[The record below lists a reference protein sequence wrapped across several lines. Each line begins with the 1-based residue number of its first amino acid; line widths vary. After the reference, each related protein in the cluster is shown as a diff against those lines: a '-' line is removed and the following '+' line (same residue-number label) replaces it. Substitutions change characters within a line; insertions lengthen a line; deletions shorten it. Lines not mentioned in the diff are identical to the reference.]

1 MSSSKPLVIVG
12 SIVQDCVS
20 YTERFPNPGESVRGN
35 DFKMGSGG
43 KGANQGVQAAKLGAS
58 VTMIGRVGND
68 MFGDANINGL
78 KKAGVN
84 VEYIEKSDT
93 APTSVACI
101 TVDNKGT
108 TLILNLFKCL
118 VLFVGENSIV
128 VTLGANLELNVE
140 RVKELE
146 DVIAGAT
153 MVLCQFEINEET
165 NYAAFEIARKHNVT
179 TFYNAAPGKPGMDKE
194 ILKFTDILCTN
205 ENETE
210 FLIGRQLS
218 SIEDFKEASRE
229 LLKYGPKT
237 IVVTL
242 GAKGVLVTEKD
253 SQEVIEVPRVKAVDT
268 TGAGDSFCGS
278 LTFLITKYPNK
289 TIAELS
295 RIASK
300 IASMSVQKH
309 GTQSSYPSMKE
320 VRENGIEL

>member
-1 MSSSKPLVIVG
+1 MSLSKPIVIVG

-35 DFKMGSGG
+35 DFKLGSGG

-68 MFGDANINGL
+68 MFGAANINGL
-78 KKAGVN
+78 KEAGVN

-101 TVDNKGT
+101 TVDHK
-108 TLILNLFKCL
+108 
-118 VLFVGENSIV
+118 GENSIV
-128 VTLGANLELNVE
+128 VTLGANLELSTE

-146 DVIAGAT
+146 DVIAGAA
-153 MVLCQFEINEET
+153 MVLCQFEIDEKT
-165 NYAAFEIARKHNVT
+165 NYAAFELARKHNVT

-194 ILKFTDILCTN
+194 ILKVTDILCTN

-210 FLIGRQLS
+210 FLTGKKLS
-218 SIEDFKEASRE
+218 SVEDFKEASRE
-229 LLKYGPKT
+229 LLQHGPKT
-237 IVVTL
+237 VVVTL
-242 GAKGVLVTEKD
+242 GAKGVLVTD
-253 SQEVIEVPRVKAVDT
+253 QESLELIEVPRVKAVDT

-278 LTFLITKYPNK
+278 LAFLIAKYPDK
-289 TIAELS
+289 TVAELS
-295 RIASK
+295 RNASK

-309 GTQSSYPSMKE
+309 GTQSSYPAIVE
-320 VRENGIEL
+320 VRDNGIEL

>member
-1 MSSSKPLVIVG
+1 MSSSKPIVIVG

-35 DFKMGSGG
+35 DFKMGCGG

-84 VEYIEKSDT
+84 VKYIEKSDT

-101 TVDNKGT
+101 TVDNKG
-108 TLILNLFKCL
+108 
-118 VLFVGENSIV
+118 ENSIV

-140 RVKELE
+140 RVKKLE
-146 DVIAGAT
+146 DVIAGAA
-153 MVLCQFEINEET
+153 MVLCQFEINEDT
-165 NYAAFEIARKHNVT
+165 NYAAFELAHNHNVT

-218 SIEDFKEASRE
+218 SIEDFKVASRE
-229 LLKYGPKT
+229 LLQYGPKT

-242 GAKGVLVTEKD
+242 GAKGVLVTDKD
-253 SQEVIEVPRVKAVDT
+253 NTELIEVPRVKAVDT

-278 LTFLITKYPNK
+278 LTYLITKYPDK

-300 IASMSVQKH
+300 IASMSVQNH
-309 GTQSSYPSMKE
+309 GTQSSYPTSEE
-320 VRENGIEL
+320 VRGNGIEL

>member
-20 YTERFPNPGESVRGN
+20 YTDRFPKPGESVRGN

-43 KGANQGVQAAKLGAS
+43 KGANQGVQAAKLGAL

-68 MFGDANINGL
+68 MFGDANISNL

-84 VEYIEKSDT
+84 VEFIEKSET

-101 TVDNKGT
+101 TVDNK
-108 TLILNLFKCL
+108 
-118 VLFVGENSIV
+118 GENSIV

-146 DVIAGAT
+146 DVIAGAA
-153 MVLCQFEINEET
+153 MVMCQFEVNEET
-165 NYAAFEIARKHNVT
+165 NYAAFEIAHSHNVT

-229 LLKYGPKT
+229 LLQYGPKT
-237 IVVTL
+237 IVCTL
-242 GAKGVLVTEKD
+242 GAKGVLVTDKE
-253 SQEVIEVPRVKAVDT
+253 SIEHVEVPRVKAIDT

-278 LTFLITKYPNK
+278 LTYLITKYPNK
-289 TIAELS
+289 SIAELS

-309 GTQSSYPSMKE
+309 GTQSSYPSIAE
-320 VRENGIEL
+320 VRDNEIEL